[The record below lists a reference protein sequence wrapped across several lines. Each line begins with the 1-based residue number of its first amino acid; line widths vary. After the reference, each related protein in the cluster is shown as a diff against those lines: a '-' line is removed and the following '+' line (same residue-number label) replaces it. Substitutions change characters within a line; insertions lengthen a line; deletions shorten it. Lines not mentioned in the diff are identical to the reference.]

1 MVVGAA
7 RLFWILGA
15 MQDKECAPG
24 GGAYL
29 LHFADVDEVG
39 VDVDPGGAAKDNG
52 QQQDHGGG
60 IAQMVASSEITIK
73 AAPIT
78 TNTMPPMRWVRF
90 QLCSL
95 FSAQGVLQPNI

>member
-29 LHFADVDEVG
+29 LHFADVPVQ
-39 VDVDPGGAAKDNG
+39 VCC
-52 QQQDHGGG
+52 
-60 IAQMVASSEITIK
+60 IA
-73 AAPIT
+73 
-78 TNTMPPMRWVRF
+78 
-90 QLCSL
+90 
-95 FSAQGVLQPNI
+95 

>member
-29 LHFADVDEVG
+29 LHFADVEHVG
-39 VDVDPGGAAKDNG
+39 LHINKNKAAKDNG

-60 IAQMVASSEITIK
+60 IAQ
-73 AAPIT
+73 
-78 TNTMPPMRWVRF
+78 NGG
-90 QLCSL
+90 Q
-95 FSAQGVLQPNI
+95 Q

>member
-39 VDVDPGGAAKDNG
+39 VEVDPGGAAKDAASSK
-52 QQQDHGGG
+52 
-60 IAQMVASSEITIK
+60 IMVAASPKMVASSEITIK

>member
-39 VDVDPGGAAKDNG
+39 VEVDPDGAAKDNG
-52 QQQDHGGG
+52 QQQDHGGD
-60 IAQMVASSEITIK
+60 IAQ
-73 AAPIT
+73 
-78 TNTMPPMRWVRF
+78 NGG
-90 QLCSL
+90 Q
-95 FSAQGVLQPNI
+95 Q

>member
-7 RLFWILGA
+7 RLFWILGT

-39 VDVDPGGAAKDNG
+39 VEVDPGGAAKDNG

-60 IAQMVASSEITIK
+60 IAQ
-73 AAPIT
+73 
-78 TNTMPPMRWVRF
+78 NGG
-90 QLCSL
+90 Q
-95 FSAQGVLQPNI
+95 Q

>member
-39 VDVDPGGAAKDNG
+39 VEVDSDGAAKDNG

-60 IAQMVASSEITIK
+60 IAQ
-73 AAPIT
+73 
-78 TNTMPPMRWVRF
+78 NGG
-90 QLCSL
+90 Q
-95 FSAQGVLQPNI
+95 Q